1 MGKQDV
7 KVERIKEFM
16 EARGLNTTQFAKLI
30 GFNQSNLSK
39 IMRGERPVPANL
51 IEALLDKTNIQR
63 EWLTSGE
70 GQMMQEPS
78 QHETQADDADKGNM
92 VRLVPI
98 SAMGGSLAEF
108 ASSAMY
114 FDCEQVVSPVKGAD
128 FIISVTGESMAPEYP
143 SGSKVIIK
151 KINERAFID
160 WGRTYVLDTC
170 NGAVI
175 KKIMPGSTPDC
186 VRCVSINPDYP
197 DFEVA
202 FTDMYGMYRVLMMM
216 CEK

>member
-1 MGKQDV
+1 MGKEDITTV
-7 KVERIKEFM
+7 KGR
-16 EARGLNTTQFAKLI
+16 LI
-30 GFNQSNLSK
+30 TFLDSQNISK
-39 IMRGERPVPANL
+39 IDFGRKIDVSSAYVTSIRKSIQP
-51 IEALLDKTNIQR
+51 DKIDKIKKNFQQLNM
-63 EWLTSGE
+63 EWLLTGE

-202 FTDMYGMYRVLMMM
+202 FADMYDMYRVLMMM